1 MNAPEWSA
9 VQWRKS
15 SRSTNTGGEC
25 VEVADLGWRKS
36 NRSGD
41 TGGQCV
47 EVADLGWRSGSR
59 SGDTGGAC
67 VEVAGAEVAVA
78 VRDSKDPDGG
88 NLVFGAGA
96 WRAFTERVEAGAYD
110 LG

>member
-1 MNAPEWSA
+1 VSG
-9 VQWRKS
+9 
-15 SRSTNTGGEC
+15 RSESKIQ
-25 VEVADLGWRKS
+25 WRKS

-47 EVADLGWRSGSR
+47 EVANLPWRKSSR

-67 VEVAGAEVAVA
+67 VEVAGVAAVVG
-78 VRDSKDPDGG
+78 VRDSKDPDGPK
-88 NLVFGAGA
+88 LVFGSAE
-96 WRAFTERVEAGAYD
+96 WRAFAERAKNGRFD